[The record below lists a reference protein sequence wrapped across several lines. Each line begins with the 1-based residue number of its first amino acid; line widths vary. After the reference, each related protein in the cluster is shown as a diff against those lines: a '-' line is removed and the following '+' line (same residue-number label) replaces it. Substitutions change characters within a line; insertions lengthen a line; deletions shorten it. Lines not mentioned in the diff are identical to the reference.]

1 MHHDNIDSIVFAEM
15 GGVWTSI
22 ELPLSTCSSDL
33 SKPASTLYLHN
44 LTGIL
49 ETAIRATNAQYDSS
63 EALKRLDVRLLDLS
77 PGDQGWDVFSLH
89 YHVDG
94 PIGTVSAAPV
104 TPPPVSRVLLLCCRC
119 SQVRPC

>member
-1 MHHDNIDSIVFAEM
+1 MYI
-15 GGVWTSI
+15 
-22 ELPLSTCSSDL
+22 SSDL

-49 ETAIRATNAQYDSS
+49 EAAIRATNAQYDSS
-63 EALKRLDVRLLDLS
+63 DALKRLDVRLLDLS

-94 PIGTVSAAPV
+94 PISTVCINIILMCAIII
-104 TPPPVSRVLLLCCRC
+104 TLFCRC
-119 SQVRPC
+119 LLVKPCSNI